1 MSPLVES
8 SSDSSN
14 LELAVIII
22 YAILLVLILLLVLIC
37 LLIRRRA
44 LCFSKIRKH
53 QNPDNN
59 LHVEV
64 QDLENNE
71 EPEYEVCYNF
81 IQNSILPRARLES
94 QASIQYISQNNV
106 TYDKILLKI
115 YTCFHA
121 T

>member
-1 MSPLVES
+1 MSPLLDCPRETKNTRGES

-14 LELAVIII
+14 LQLAVIII

-71 EPEYEVCYNF
+71 EPEYEVCYYF
-81 IQNSILPRARLES
+81 APSKTRKTSIS
-94 QASIQYISQNNV
+94 
-106 TYDKILLKI
+106 TI
-115 YTCFHA
+115 YKPKQCYV
-121 T
+121 